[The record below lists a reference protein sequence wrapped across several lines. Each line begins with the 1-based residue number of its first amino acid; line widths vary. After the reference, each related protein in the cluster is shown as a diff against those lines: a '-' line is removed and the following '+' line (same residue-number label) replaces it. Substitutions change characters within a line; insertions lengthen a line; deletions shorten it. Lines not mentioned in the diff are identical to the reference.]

1 MDPRPAPLPS
11 AAPAPA
17 APVRAARSLAPDV
30 ARGLM
35 LALIAVANV
44 SWYLWG
50 TAESA
55 GMTPHVPA
63 TGPLDTVVQVI
74 MTIAVDHRAMPLFA
88 MLFGYGMV
96 QFARSRAERGMDPR
110 AVRTMLRRRHWAMLL
125 LGLLHAALLFY
136 GDILGTYAL
145 AGLVLVW
152 WFFGRTS
159 RTLRIWVTVLT
170 ILLAL
175 GALLSILAGVTLSLF
190 APPEVLGTMEAGMEQ
205 GGTGTARPLAYGEP
219 YLPSVLY
226 RLSLWAAMTPIAAI
240 TTAPL
245 PILLGWL
252 AARRRILDE
261 PWRHVGL
268 LRRIAVVGIG
278 IGWLGGVPE
287 ALAVAGVMPLPA
299 AAPWM
304 LTALT
309 SLAGVACGAG
319 YAAAFGLLALRLEGR
334 EPRTEAPAPARGA
347 DRDLLPAE
355 RAIGVA
361 ADVDVPPRRRAP
373 GRVERAL
380 AAVGQRSLSSYLFQS
395 LLLAPIMA
403 SWGLG
408 LGGHLGTAA
417 AVGIALLVWLA
428 SLPLAAWLEAHG
440 RRGPAEALLRRMT
453 YGRRDRA
460 PRSRRA

>member
-1 MDPRPAPLPS
+1 MDPLPAPLPS
-11 AAPAPA
+11 PSDAPAP
-17 APVRAARSLAPDV
+17 PVRAARSLAPDV

-63 TGPLDTVVQVI
+63 AGPLDTVVQVV

-110 AVRTMLRRRHWAMLL
+110 VVRTMLRRRHWAMLL

-152 WFFGRTS
+152 WFFGRTT

-190 APPEVLGTMEAGMEQ
+190 APPEVLAPMEAGMEQ

-226 RLSLWAAMTPIAAI
+226 RLSLWAAMTPIAAL

-245 PILLGWL
+245 PILVGWL

-261 PWRHVGL
+261 P
-268 LRRIAVVGIG
+268 
-278 IGWLGGVPE
+278 
-287 ALAVAGVMPLPA
+287 
-299 AAPWM
+299 
-304 LTALT
+304 
-309 SLAGVACGAG
+309 
-319 YAAAFGLLALRLEGR
+319 
-334 EPRTEAPAPARGA
+334 
-347 DRDLLPAE
+347 
-355 RAIGVA
+355 
-361 ADVDVPPRRRAP
+361 
-373 GRVERAL
+373 
-380 AAVGQRSLSSYLFQS
+380 
-395 LLLAPIMA
+395 
-403 SWGLG
+403 
-408 LGGHLGTAA
+408 
-417 AVGIALLVWLA
+417 
-428 SLPLAAWLEAHG
+428 
-440 RRGPAEALLRRMT
+440 
-453 YGRRDRA
+453 
-460 PRSRRA
+460 